1 MVFYFIIYLFN
12 RKYLTVIG
20 HKRNRA
26 NSSRFKIIAE
36 IIGGIKEIKV
46 LGREKLYLKKFK
58 SPSHE
63 FSSHLSS
70 SQILG
75 EIPQFFI
82 EIFAF
87 GALLT
92 IVLFLIRE
100 DGSGISSLIPLL
112 GLYTLGAIKLKPAA
126 NIIYKSL
133 ASMKFA
139 AASIDNIMTELENN
153 EQMMFS
159 KNEQNKFNLT
169 DKISIEDL
177 SYYYPGKL
185 KPAIKNLNLH
195 IRTNSTFGIIGATG
209 SGKTTLVD
217 IILGLLTPTSGK
229 ILIDNKIISKK
240 NIRQWQNSIGYVP
253 QNIFLS
259 DDTIASNI
267 AFGVEDS
274 LIDLNKVKNAAM
286 MAQLDE
292 FVTQLDDQYNTNIGE
307 RGIKLS
313 GGQCQRIGIARA
325 LYHNPKVLVLDE
337 ATSAL
342 DENTEAEVMK
352 AINTMVGSMTIII
365 IAHRLSTI
373 KECDKIIRMEDG
385 EINEIL

>member
-1 MVFYFIIYLFN
+1 M
-12 RKYLTVIG
+12 
-20 HKRNRA
+20 A
-26 NSSRFKIIAE
+26 
-36 IIGGIKEIKV
+36 
-46 LGREKLYLKKFK
+46 
-58 SPSHE
+58 
-63 FSSHLSS
+63 
-70 SQILG
+70 
-75 EIPQFFI
+75 
-82 EIFAF
+82 
-87 GALLT
+87 
-92 IVLFLIRE
+92 
-100 DGSGISSLIPLL
+100 
-112 GLYTLGAIKLKPAA
+112 
-126 NIIYKSL
+126 
-133 ASMKFA
+133 
-139 AASIDNIMTELENN
+139 
-153 EQMMFS
+153 
-159 KNEQNKFNLT
+159 
-169 DKISIEDL
+169 
-177 SYYYPGKL
+177 
-185 KPAIKNLNLH
+185 
-195 IRTNSTFGIIGATG
+195 
-209 SGKTTLVD
+209 
-217 IILGLLTPTSGK
+217 
-229 ILIDNKIISKK
+229 
-240 NIRQWQNSIGYVP
+240 NSIGYVP

-274 LIDLNKVKNAAM
+274 ITDLNKVKNAAM